1 MKNKIL
7 YINQSEYKNIIQKI
21 NIDSNTFCV
30 EIEGKNCKVI
40 SDYLTE
46 ASIKLQFPMISK
58 GFDGYEDWIRD
69 LSWIKEEKIVV
80 AINHYNEFL
89 CNDLDKKHI
98 VIESFEDIV
107 FPWWESEVCEH
118 MVEGKPR
125 SFMVYLIE

>member
-1 MKNKIL
+1 MKNKII
-7 YINQSEYKNIIQKI
+7 YIKQPSFKKIIQKY
-21 NIDSNTFCV
+21 NTDSNTFCV

-46 ASIKLQFPMISK
+46 VSIKLQFPMISK
-58 GFDGYEDWIRD
+58 GLDGYEDWIRD
-69 LSWIKEEKIVV
+69 LSWIKEENIVL

-89 CNDLDKKHI
+89 RNDLVKKRM

>member
-1 MKNKIL
+1 MKNKII
-7 YINQSEYKNIIQKI
+7 YINQPAFKNIIQKH
-21 NIDSNTFCV
+21 NTDSNTFYV

-58 GFDGYEDWIRD
+58 GLDGYEDWIRD
-69 LSWIKEEKIVV
+69 LSWIKEENIVLE
-80 AINHYNEFL
+80 INHYNEFMS
-89 CNDLDKKHI
+89 NDLVKKRM

-125 SFMVYLIE
+125 SFTVYLVE